1 MAIKTLDEKFVHE
14 LGDIYDAEH
23 RFLEAQQEMLQQ
35 ASDAKLKTMIKEHIG
50 QSEQQIKNLEQVYN
64 LLGQPPKRIKCDA
77 AVGLVSEGQKG
88 MKEGADNPAIRDCLI
103 AGAAGKV
110 EHYEIASYRGLIAGA
125 QQMGQNEVVTLL
137 RQNLQQEEQTA
148 QRVEQSTPQ
157 LLQSA
162 MSAQERGR

>member
-1 MAIKTLDEKFVHE
+1 MAIKTLEEKFIHE

-23 RFLEAQQEMLQQ
+23 RFLEAQQEMHKHAKDSKLQM
-35 ASDAKLKTMIKEHIG
+35 MIQEHIA
-50 QSEQQIKNLEQVYN
+50 QTEHQIQNLEQVYK
-64 LLGQPPKRIKCDA
+64 LLNHSPKRVKCDA
-77 AVGLVSEGQKG
+77 AVGLVTEGQKG
-88 MKEGADNPAIRDCLI
+88 MQEAAGNPAICDCLI

-125 QQMGQNEVVTLL
+125 EQMGQSEAARLF

-148 QRVEQSTPQ
+148 QKIEQSTPQ